1 MGRSSGGGVLGGGWG
16 WSGGVGVDLSG
27 DSWDWAPGGVLSD
40 DVVDGDSGSRDQS
53 WGDSLLADVVLT
65 GGDGDQGGGLL
76 SGGGGGDVGGL
87 SGSNSG
93 DGGNSG

>member
-40 DVVDGDSGSRDQS
+40 NVVDGAGSSGDQS
-53 WGDSLLADVVLT
+53 WGDGLLADVVLT
-65 GGDGDQGGGLL
+65 GGDGDKGGGLL
-76 SGGGGGDVGGL
+76 SGSSGGDVG
-87 SGSNSG
+87 SS
-93 DGGNSG
+93 GGNGSDGSDR